1 MKCMGGLRYLHI
13 AVVFPFGLFIRRLL
27 VSLRLPGLFYG
38 DGFAFEFHYETRCWL
53 FHFLF

>member
-27 VSLRLPGLFYG
+27 VSLRLPGLFHG
-38 DGFAFEFHYETRCWL
+38 DGFGFEFHYETRCWL